1 MSKKIFSLIG
11 LAVRSRNAV
20 SGEFMT
26 EKAIKSGTAVLV
38 IVSTDASENTRH
50 MFRNKCDFYH
60 VPMYLFGTK
69 EALGHAMGKEMRTS
83 LAILDNGFADS
94 IQKILEQQEQHLDE
108 TSKQRDGGSKHG
120 ENENT

>member
-26 EKAIKSGTAVLV
+26 EKAIKSGSAVLV

-50 MFRNKCDFYH
+50 MFQNKCDFYH
-60 VPMYLFGTK
+60 VPMYRFGTK
-69 EALGHAMGKEMRTS
+69 EELGHAMGKEMRTS

-94 IQKILEQQEQHLDE
+94 IQKIFAE

-120 ENENT
+120 ENEST